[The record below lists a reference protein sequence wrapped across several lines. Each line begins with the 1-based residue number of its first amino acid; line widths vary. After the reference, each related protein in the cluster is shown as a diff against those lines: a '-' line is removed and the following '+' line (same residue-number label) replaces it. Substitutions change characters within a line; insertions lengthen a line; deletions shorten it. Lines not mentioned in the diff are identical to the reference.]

1 MNGTDLLTIDTR
13 TGRALY
19 RGLPL
24 PISRHW
30 VYLYGLLALRVL
42 DGDTREVSVD
52 EIRRLPS
59 WTEVQPRSVATSLAR
74 HATTMQAKELRLIT
88 SPHGQRSKAVSL
100 DPERV
105 SRVRFD
111 IGRDALLAW
120 LNLTPPPV
128 ASGTGVE
135 ADRLLVLAETAF
147 EQGMY
152 SEAEIRA
159 LRALALE
166 PSPDQHLRVLAL
178 VAWVQTINAP
188 YKIGWATVKAL
199 QVQLAMFQQAGLA
212 VDPGSEALVWIQT
225 ARFYMRKQ
233 RPQYA
238 RTAYLRAVRLLT
250 PEHHREWGAVEAG
263 LGYLAQLSGELD
275 EAERRYRT
283 ALDRFSKGRWPWAM
297 HVQYNNLAA
306 VCFNLHVQLED
317 TRPAVAGHWLKEA
330 VRWSMDAMEF
340 AREMDYGGAVDLETN
355 LAYAARL
362 EGRMVEAT
370 EWLRRA
376 RGIVAAS
383 MSTSDLACIEAE
395 QAELEE
401 AQGRREAAVTS
412 LRKAVALL
420 HEVGTQTWTTA
431 AEHRLDQLEGRLSM
445 GKPLKLW

>member
-1 MNGTDLLTIDTR
+1 MTINTR

-19 RGLPL
+19 RGLQL

-30 VYLYGLLALRVL
+30 VYLYGLLALRVM
-42 DGDTREVSVD
+42 DGDAREVGVA

-59 WTEVQPRSVATSLAR
+59 WTEVQPRSMATSLAR
-74 HATTMQAKELRLIT
+74 HATTMQARDLRLIT

-111 IGRDALLAW
+111 VGRDALLAW
-120 LNLTPPPV
+120 LNLTVQPV
-128 ASGTGVE
+128 ATGTGVE
-135 ADRLLVLAETAF
+135 TARLLVLAETAF

-152 SEAEIRA
+152 AEAEIRA
-159 LRALALE
+159 LRVVALE

-178 VAWVQTINAP
+178 VAWVRTINAP
-188 YKIGWATVKAL
+188 YSDGWAAIKDL
-199 QVQLAMFQQAGLA
+199 QAQLTLFRQAGLSI
-212 VDPGSEALVWIQT
+212 DPESEALVHIQT
-225 ARFYMRKQ
+225 ARFHMRKQ
-233 RPQYA
+233 RSRQA
-238 RTAYLRAVRLLT
+238 RTAYLRAARLLT
-250 PEHHREWGAVEAG
+250 PEHHREWGAVESG

-275 EAERRYRT
+275 EAERRYRA
-283 ALDRFSKGRWPWAM
+283 ALDRFSNGRWPWAM

-317 TRPAVAGHWLKEA
+317 TRPDSAGHWLKEA

-362 EGRMVEAT
+362 EGRMDEAI

-401 AQGRREAAVTS
+401 AQGRRAAAIIS
-412 LRKAVALL
+412 LQKAVVLL
-420 HEVGTQTWTTA
+420 HEVGTQSWTAA
-431 AEHRLDQLEGRLSM
+431 AEHRLDQLEGRQPM